1 MTTIEN
7 TKNLIK
13 YGSSTYVL
21 LCYLKMKRQAVSVS
35 DFHKFTLR
43 NSRPSSIQR
52 SFDVLVR
59 CGLVD
64 QLVDGRIVINGSG
77 FNYLNQIAR
86 KAHKNDFSDKD

>member
-1 MTTIEN
+1 MDTKEK

-21 LCYLKMKRQAVSVS
+21 LCYLKMKKQAVSVS

-43 NSRPSSIQR
+43 NSKPSSIQR
-52 SFDVLVR
+52 SFDVLAKS
-59 CGLVD
+59 GLAN
-64 QLVDGRIVINGSG
+64 QLADGRIVINGSG
-77 FNYLNQIAR
+77 LTYLNQIAR

>member
-1 MTTIEN
+1 MATKEN

-21 LCYLKMKRQAVSVS
+21 LCYLKMKRQALSVS

-43 NSRPSSIQR
+43 NARPSSIQR
-52 SFDVLVR
+52 SGDVSVR